1 MSMRFKSMSW
11 LTGLYAP
18 AMMLLLWQAIVQPSL
33 DQKLL
38 AIAILLLSLDLL
50 RMAIFDLEQV
60 ATVRSMLSIDSNEPK
75 KEPKLDRFFWV
86 TIGTVTVE
94 LIGLYLAP
102 VSLSSSAIVILLSQV
117 GFNLL
122 TQVQL
127 MPEMPD
133 MVDKIQ
139 PWGIRDRA
147 VVLIADCLGI
157 GLVVLGQCGY
167 WPIGTSVGL
176 LMMVVI
182 YGVIKYGQIYMRSTE
197 PTG

>member
-1 MSMRFKSMSW
+1 MKW

-18 AMMLLLWQAIVQPSL
+18 AIILALWQAIVQPSL

-38 AIAILLLSLDLL
+38 AIAIFLLSLDLL
-50 RMAIFDLEQV
+50 KMAIFDLEQV
-60 ATVRSMLSIDSNEPK
+60 AKVRLMLESKTGAIDSNEPR
-75 KEPKLDRFFWV
+75 LDRFFWV

-94 LIGLYLAP
+94 LMGLYLTP
-102 VSLSSSAIVILLSQV
+102 IFLSGAAIVILFSQV

-127 MPEMPD
+127 MPEMPE

-139 PWGIRDRA
+139 SWRIRDRA

-157 GLVVLGQCGY
+157 GLVILGQRGH

-176 LMMVVI
+176 LLMVVI
-182 YGVIKYGQIYMRSTE
+182 YGVIKYSKIYMRSAD

>member
-1 MSMRFKSMSW
+1 
-11 LTGLYAP
+11 
-18 AMMLLLWQAIVQPSL
+18 
-33 DQKLL
+33 
-38 AIAILLLSLDLL
+38 
-50 RMAIFDLEQV
+50 
-60 ATVRSMLSIDSNEPK
+60 
-75 KEPKLDRFFWV
+75 
-86 TIGTVTVE
+86 
-94 LIGLYLAP
+94 
-102 VSLSSSAIVILLSQV
+102 
-117 GFNLL
+117 
-122 TQVQL
+122 
-127 MPEMPD
+127 